1 MAQHFHAIIWIDH
14 HEARIFH
21 FNATDVVPLVVR
33 PHDPNVHIHH
43 KANTIGSGHAPI
55 DQDYFR
61 RVVENVASAGAIM
74 IVGPSNAKTEL
85 ATFIADHNP
94 ALSSRIATVE
104 AVDHPTDNELV
115 AQARRYFKAND
126 RMRQVV

>member
-1 MAQHFHAIIWIDH
+1 MAPHFHAIIWIDH

-21 FNATDVVPLVVR
+21 FNAADVVRLVVR
-33 PHDPNVHIHH
+33 PHDPGVHIHH

-61 RVVENVASAGAIM
+61 RVMDAVASSGAIM
-74 IVGPSNAKTEL
+74 IVGPANAKTEL
-85 ATFIADHNP
+85 ATFIADRNP
-94 ALSSRIATVE
+94 ALSARVATVE
-104 AVDHPTDNELV
+104 AADHPTDNELV
-115 AQARRYFKAND
+115 AQARRYFQAND